1 MPFTPLKP
9 KIAWFDERLGY
20 WGKPVIYM
28 GGDELEVAVDNFID
42 MCDLP
47 NIISSKKALRSLI
60 LNLYFIDFIS
70 DGDSCLKILLGHK
83 NTSTISTQY
92 ETYGAAHS
100 LLSKIVHSF
109 RVAELILYE
118 KGVAGPGKAK
128 GHCTKI
134 KLTQKGTDL
143 FPVEFNA
150 DLIYPQKTVIICK
163 DINNARTPPAPSMTS
178 RTKEIAIKKYNDL
191 LVESIVSIGDKKL
204 HALEKTVYR
213 VFNNKSCN
221 EDGRLYGALHQRVPK
236 ELRRAIIINGQPTI
250 EVDICST
257 HPTFI
262 YSMEGI
268 DLTGSKSYVSFGHH
282 FSSDIYQL
290 SSFTPH
296 DANHRNIVK
305 KVMVVMINA
314 LRDEDTSD
322 EQFAKQIEKII
333 FYYLSKEDIKKAA
346 AFDQPLHDKRHEKY
360 LAYSRPSFWRND
372 YGYMDIENEEPVDE
386 ELMDIDF
393 SVKDIVMG
401 ILKEK
406 KEIYSWFGSEAWK
419 ILNFYESKILLDV
432 VKHFTDKAVPIL
444 TIHDSVRIAA
454 EYEEELITVFQNSIE
469 KGLERVFTNKENLL
483 SVDKEPSSY
492 DISQQ
497 NEKLRS
503 FRRLASNIKNST

>member
-1 MPFTPLKP
+1 
-9 KIAWFDERLGY
+9 
-20 WGKPVIYM
+20 
-28 GGDELEVAVDNFID
+28 
-42 MCDLP
+42 
-47 NIISSKKALRSLI
+47 
-60 LNLYFIDFIS
+60 
-70 DGDSCLKILLGHK
+70 
-83 NTSTISTQY
+83 
-92 ETYGAAHS
+92 
-100 LLSKIVHSF
+100 
-109 RVAELILYE
+109 
-118 KGVAGPGKAK
+118 
-128 GHCTKI
+128 
-134 KLTQKGTDL
+134 
-143 FPVEFNA
+143 
-150 DLIYPQKTVIICK
+150 
-163 DINNARTPPAPSMTS
+163 
-178 RTKEIAIKKYNDL
+178 
-191 LVESIVSIGDKKL
+191 
-204 HALEKTVYR
+204 
-213 VFNNKSCN
+213 
-221 EDGRLYGALHQRVPK
+221 
-236 ELRRAIIINGQPTI
+236 
-250 EVDICST
+250 
-257 HPTFI
+257 
-262 YSMEGI
+262 
-268 DLTGSKSYVSFGHH
+268 
-282 FSSDIYQL
+282 
-290 SSFTPH
+290 
-296 DANHRNIVK
+296 
-305 KVMVVMINA
+305 MINA